1 RHRARR
7 LGQWRDGVVPARGYS
22 RHREHD
28 AGAGAGAVP
37 VRADAAGAG
46 GAREHVR
53 RQRLRRT
60 GDPEH
65 AGRTGHPRAD
75 HARRGRQ
82 HAGALPGA
90 ERGRRAAQRVDL
102 RAGLALRV
110 GRDVQATERMT
121 MDRKAGDVALH
132 TVLAGALS
140 LAIVGVVHAQSAPS
154 DAERIEQLE
163 AKLEAQGREL
173 QDLRLM
179 LADQQRAIQSLDER
193 GAQAHA
199 LDELRARGGAAGG
212 SSPLSPAFVA
222 AGAATPAAAMPAAQ
236 AKVDGDDG
244 PMQVGRPPEELSRPP
259 EIAQIFEQ
267 PGVLTPRGRFVL
279 EPSLQLG
286 YSSND
291 RVALVGYTVIPA
303 ILIGLIDVRQVKTTS
318 GTAALAGRYGVSNRF
333 ELELKVP
340 YTYVSGDTVSREIF

>member
-140 LAIVGVVHAQSAPS
+140 LAIAGVVHAQSVPS

-163 AKLEAQGREL
+163 AKLEAQDRQI

-179 LADQQRAIQSLDER
+179 LADQQRSIQALGER
-193 GAQAHA
+193 SAQARA
-199 LDELRARGGAAGG
+199 RDLDELRARGGALGG
-212 SSPLSPAFVA
+212 SSALAPAFVA

-236 AKVDGDDG
+236 AQGEGGDR

-259 EIAQIFEQ
+259 EIAQIFDQ

-303 ILIGLIDVRQVKTTS
+303 ILIGLIDVRQ
-318 GTAALAGRYGVSNRF
+318 
-333 ELELKVP
+333 
-340 YTYVSGDTVSREIF
+340 